1 MSSPRSSESFVP
13 TDNQPRMEMSGHGC
27 AAGRTWSGF
36 TGLIDTSSCE
46 WTTGVFDGSLWPL
59 IAIRG

>member
-1 MSSPRSSESFVP
+1 
-13 TDNQPRMEMSGHGC
+13 MEMSGHGC